1 MRTDENKII
10 TTLNI
15 ILENK
20 NILLTEAPSNTNH
33 LFNNNRFRWGGGPSA
48 HRTRALGNWQS
59 DNAWDIMAPAGT
71 PIYAIEGGTISR
83 LSGSLKLKKT
93 VYGYNITI
101 KGKDND
107 FFYTH
112 LGSRNPDLTIGSQV
126 EKGDFLGTIGTP
138 AENPSWPQHV
148 HIGLRTGDIKKYMD
162 KQGNILDHNESD
174 LDDSP
179 QETEDDNTET
189 TKNLMNTLKDKFS
202 LLDDSSSPEL
212 MKKIADYLKKFI
224 KLDES
229 LNREKPNI
237 KSVKKLNENID
248 RIKKLL

>member
-1 MRTDENKII
+1 MRTDDKKII
-10 TTLNI
+10 EVLNI

-33 LFNNNRFRWGGGPSA
+33 LFNDANFRWGGGPSA
-48 HRTRALGNWQS
+48 HRTRSLGNWQS

-71 PIYAIEGGTISR
+71 PVYAIEGGTVSR

-112 LGSRNPDLTIGSQV
+112 LGSKNPDLTVGSQV
-126 EKGDFLGTIGTP
+126 NKGDYLGTIGIP
-138 AENPSWPQHV
+138 AENPKWPQHV

-162 KQGNILDHNESD
+162 TNGNILDHDETY
-174 LDDSP
+174 LDD
-179 QETEDDNTET
+179 TEKDGLLSKIIDLFKKEGKTQDDFSGGDFL
-189 TKNLMNTLKDKFS
+189 TK
-202 LLDDSSSPEL
+202 
-212 MKKIADYLKKFI
+212 IVDYIKSNI
-224 KLDES
+224 KLKES
-229 LNREKPNI
+229 TDNQKYNI
-237 KSVKKLNENID
+237 KSTKKLNEDID